1 MEHVPVMVQEIMS
14 HLDPKPGNVVAD
26 GTLGLGGH
34 ALEFCKR
41 IAPGGHLFGFDW
53 DEKMFA
59 EATNRLSVVTDV
71 KVTLTAQD
79 FRQAPAVLDRNQAR
93 PNAVLLDLGL
103 NSGQVDDAE
112 RGMSFREV
120 GPLDMRMD
128 VRVGEPASAWL
139 NRATLDEIDNVLR
152 DYGDE
157 RWARAIARAILAR
170 RKEQPLRTTQ
180 DLVEC
185 VLAAIPVGAR
195 DKRLHPATRTFQ
207 AIRIFINGELE
218 DLSEAIVA
226 LAERLADGGAIAV
239 LSYHSGEDRVV
250 KGAFRELAKE
260 GFREELRKP
269 QLPTDAEIA
278 RNARSRSA
286 RLRVL
291 RKLDRESVGQQE
303 ADRGETQDE
312 YQTN

>member
-1 MEHVPVMVQEIMS
+1 
-14 HLDPKPGNVVAD
+14 
-26 GTLGLGGH
+26 
-34 ALEFCKR
+34 
-41 IAPGGHLFGFDW
+41 
-53 DEKMFA
+53 MFA
-59 EATNRLSVVTDV
+59 EASKRLSVVTDV

-170 RKEQPLRTTQ
+170 RKEQPLRTTE

-195 DKRLHPATRTFQ
+195 EKRLHPATRTFQ

-218 DLSEAIVA
+218 ELSEAIVA

-250 KGAFRELAKE
+250 KGAFRELAK
-260 GFREELRKP
+260 GAFREELRKP
-269 QLPTDAEIA
+269 LLPTDAEIA

-291 RKLDRESVGQQE
+291 RKLDQASVGQQE
-303 ADRGETQDE
+303 VDQEETQDE
-312 YQTN
+312 YQVN